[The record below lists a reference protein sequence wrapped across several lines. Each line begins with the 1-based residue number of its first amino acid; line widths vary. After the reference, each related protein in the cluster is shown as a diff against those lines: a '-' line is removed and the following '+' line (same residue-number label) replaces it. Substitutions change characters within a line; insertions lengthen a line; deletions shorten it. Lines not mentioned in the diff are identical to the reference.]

1 MATIDIYD
9 KGQVDGLLATKADAS
24 AVPSVTNGSVTLA
37 VADWVSDAQ
46 SVTITGITGK
56 NVIIGPAPASTDDY
70 IAGGIRITA
79 QSGDVLTFTAATTPT
94 NAIKVDYVVI
104 G

>member
-9 KGQVDGLLATKADAS
+9 KGQVDTLLAGKADA
-24 AVPSVTNGSVTLA
+24 ADVPSVTNGSVTLA

-46 SVTITGITGK
+46 NVTITGITGK
-56 NVIIGPAPASTDDY
+56 NVMIGPAPASTDDY

-94 NAIKVDYVVI
+94 NAITVDYVVI

>member
-9 KGQVDGLLATKADAS
+9 KGQVDTLLSGKADAAS
-24 AVPSVTNGSVTLA
+24 VPSVTNGSVTLA
-37 VADWVSDAQ
+37 VVDWVSDAQ

-56 NVIIGPAPASTDDY
+56 IIMIGPAPASTDDY
-70 IAGGIRITA
+70 IAAGIRITA
-79 QSGDVLTFTAATTPT
+79 QSGDVLTFEAVTTPT
-94 NAIKVDYVVI
+94 AAITVDYVVI